1 VEGID
6 AVFSTHCAYRVTFWS
21 SRFSVAFSARVFS
34 SASRYNYRTMAK
46 PPDIRPAPVAEL
58 LPGEDLA
65 LLGGQEAVEQKAHL
79 SPMG

>member
-1 VEGID
+1 
-6 AVFSTHCAYRVTFWS
+6 
-21 SRFSVAFSARVFS
+21 
-34 SASRYNYRTMAK
+34 MAK

-79 SPMG
+79 SPMGQAHGYPQGGASCSVMR